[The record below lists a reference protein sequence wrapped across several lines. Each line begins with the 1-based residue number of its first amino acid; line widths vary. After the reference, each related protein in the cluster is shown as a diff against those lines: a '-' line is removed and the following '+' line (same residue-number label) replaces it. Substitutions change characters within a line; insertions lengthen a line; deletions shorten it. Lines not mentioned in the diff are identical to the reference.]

1 MQTVLTSGAP
11 YGRTPRLYVG
21 GLSIFL
27 VRSYPLKCGPDLTLC
42 LPFSFYL
49 KTGLIAFSICESGL
63 RFSSTRFDSLALFM
77 AHWRWINQKETFWA
91 QQKGMDDMATDR
103 ISKPLYKILS
113 ELTQESRV
121 EVALP
126 LAIKDL
132 VRLKLKETREQQE
145 AFTQRYG
152 MDFPSFKRAWHEG
165 LIEQKHSYEVER
177 DYWEWEATVTD
188 AERLLEMF
196 ESLP

>member
-1 MQTVLTSGAP
+1 MYSLDEPPPG
-11 YGRTPRLYVG
+11 GRTSRRPAGRVRVPVG
-21 GLSIFL
+21 A
-27 VRSYPLKCGPDLTLC
+27 VGPDWGAEARGERGSFVKA
-42 LPFSFYL
+42 FSFYL
-49 KTGLIAFSICESGL
+49 KTGLIAFSIRESDPD
-63 RFSSTRFDSLALFM
+63 FFM
-77 AHWRWINQKETFWA
+77 AHWRWINQKEGFWA

-145 AFTQRYG
+145 AFAQRYG
-152 MDFPSFKRAWHEG
+152 MDFPSFKRAWHAG
-165 LIEQKHSYEVER
+165 LIEQQHSYEVER

-188 AERLLEMF
+188 EERLLEMF

>member
-1 MQTVLTSGAP
+1 M
-11 YGRTPRLYVG
+11 
-21 GLSIFL
+21 
-27 VRSYPLKCGPDLTLC
+27 D
-42 LPFSFYL
+42 
-49 KTGLIAFSICESGL
+49 
-63 RFSSTRFDSLALFM
+63 
-77 AHWRWINQKETFWA
+77 
-91 QQKGMDDMATDR
+91 GMTTER
-103 ISKPLYKILS
+103 ISKPLYKILC
-113 ELTQESRV
+113 ELTQETRV

-145 AFTQRYG
+145 AFAQRYG
-152 MDFPSFKRAWHEG
+152 MDFPAFKQAWHAG

-188 AERLLEMF
+188 EERLLEMF

>member
-1 MQTVLTSGAP
+1 
-11 YGRTPRLYVG
+11 
-21 GLSIFL
+21 
-27 VRSYPLKCGPDLTLC
+27 
-42 LPFSFYL
+42 
-49 KTGLIAFSICESGL
+49 
-63 RFSSTRFDSLALFM
+63 
-77 AHWRWINQKETFWA
+77 
-91 QQKGMDDMATDR
+91 MDAMATDK

-113 ELTQESRV
+113 ELTQEARI

-145 AFTQRYG
+145 VFAQRYG
-152 MDFPSFKRAWHEG
+152 MDFPAFKRAWHAG
-165 LIEQKHSYEVER
+165 LIEQGHSYEVEH

-188 AERLLEMF
+188 EERLLKMF